1 MAIKTNI
8 LGMVHDYPDYF
19 VIGRE
24 KIREYATAVKA
35 DDPAHHDEA
44 AAAALGHDALV
55 APPTFISTLALLM
68 QRDFF
73 RKVDTGFQ
81 TMQIVQVDQKFHY
94 HKPMLAGD
102 KVWGRME
109 IISVDERFGADIVVT
124 RNLALDENGEP
135 YLEAFTTMMG
145 HEGDNS
151 ISLKYDVETGQV
163 VRTADPKPE
172 PAAEANAEP
181 EAEAPD
187 PAE

>member
-8 LGMVHDYPDYF
+8 LGMVYDYPDYF

-44 AAAALGHDALV
+44 AAAALGYDALV
-55 APPTFISTLALLM
+55 VPLTFISTLALLM

-94 HKPMLAGD
+94 LKPMLAGD

-135 YLEAFTTMMG
+135 
-145 HEGDNS
+145 
-151 ISLKYDVETGQV
+151 ISR
-163 VRTADPKPE
+163 RTRR
-172 PAAEANAEP
+172 
-181 EAEAPD
+181 
-187 PAE
+187 

>member
-8 LGMVHDYPDYF
+8 LGMVYDYPDYF

-44 AAAALGHDALV
+44 AAAALGYDALV
-55 APPTFISTLALLM
+55 VPPTFISTLALLM

-94 HKPMLAGD
+94 LKPMLAGD

-124 RNLALDENGEP
+124 KNLALDENGEP
-135 YLEAFTTMMG
+135 YLEAYTTMMG

-151 ISLKYDVETGQV
+151 ISLKYDTETGQV
-163 VRTADPKPE
+163 VRTADPKLE
-172 PAAEANAEP
+172 PAAEENAEP
-181 EAEAPD
+181 VAEAPD